1 MKQIRAKHL
10 REGDIL
16 VFDRY
21 EIYVDDVTFTRD
33 VKVKVTVGFEGT
45 GTQWFEMNEFVT
57 VKQ

>member
-33 VKVKVTVGFEGT
+33 IKVKVTVGVDGT